1 MIRRSCLRADV
12 DFILVR
18 FKLPAACEGVDGW
31 RLFCN
36 LRCKTEHRDNHAVK
50 SWKPSVQ
57 RFTEHPAYILAST
70 FHTQKKKN
78 NSPRSSWLLAEH
90 REKAGI
96 CCAAELG
103 SLGLT
108 LLRNL
113 LPPWDLGLS
122 SNYGCLEG
130 FEVLSEIFML
140 RGDRNKTWSLAWTS
154 STISEASRFP
164 SAALAR
170 AVGSIY
176 I

>member
-1 MIRRSCLRADV
+1 MWKDSLN
-12 DFILVR
+12 ILPI
-18 FKLPAACEGVDGW
+18 FWPQ
-31 RLFCN
+31 LFTK
-36 LRCKTEHRDNHAVK
+36 R
-50 SWKPSVQ
+50 
-57 RFTEHPAYILAST
+57 
-70 FHTQKKKN
+70 KN
-78 NSPRSSWLLAEH
+78 NSPGSSWLLAEH

-122 SNYGCLEG
+122 SYYGCLESL
-130 FEVLSEIFML
+130 EVLSEIFML

-176 I
+176 NFVTWGSKQKILTCNCFGCLHYCFCCNVSTHRPVDHSCREKRNCAY